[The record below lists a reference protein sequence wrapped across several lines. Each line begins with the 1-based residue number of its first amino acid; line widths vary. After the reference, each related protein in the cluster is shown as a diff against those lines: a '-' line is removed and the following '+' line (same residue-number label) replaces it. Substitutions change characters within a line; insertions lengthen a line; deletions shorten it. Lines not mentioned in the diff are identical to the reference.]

1 MARWQPDSGHPQVDL
16 GDAATFTPSKEEFAD
31 PFAYIASIAEQFV
44 KQGIAK
50 IVPPPGCWASP
61 AYVQQLKAACS
72 SGGSDC
78 SVAEGLVFNAQR
90 QFLSHLC
97 MRAAAAVGNGTVA
110 TAAGAGPSR
119 YAKFMLR
126 QYGSQPSTFTHCAQA
141 WNSPKS
147 VLVSSFHLWLVV
159 SCACRPLCVG

>member
-16 GDAATFTPSKEEFAD
+16 GDAATFTPSKEDFAD

-97 MRAAAAVGNGTVA
+97 MRAAPAVGNGTVA
-110 TAAGAGPSR
+110 TAAAAAGPSR
-119 YAKFMLR
+119 YTNSVLR
-126 QYGSQPSTFTHCAQA
+126 KYELQPSTSNILCTGFE
-141 WNSPKS
+141 SS
-147 VLVSSFHLWLVV
+147 VLLSSFHLLLVV
-159 SCACRPLCVG
+159 SCACRSLYVG